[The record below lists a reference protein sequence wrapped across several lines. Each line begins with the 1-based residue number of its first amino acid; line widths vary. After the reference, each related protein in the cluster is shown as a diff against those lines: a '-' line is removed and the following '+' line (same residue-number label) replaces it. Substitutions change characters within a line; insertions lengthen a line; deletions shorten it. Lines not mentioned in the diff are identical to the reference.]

1 MGLIEIPIDD
11 VLRMVYTLYKLKK
24 EDASMQVSLKPW
36 GNSQGVRFSREFLAS
51 AGMKPDDVLIAEAS
65 EGRIVL
71 RKSFQHRTLKQ
82 RAEEFGGSLNLSEE
96 VNWDEPKGN
105 EVW

>member
-1 MGLIEIPIDD
+1 MVGIPIDD

-36 GNSQGVRFSREFLAS
+36 GNSQGVHFSREFLAS

-65 EGRIVL
+65 EGKIVL
-71 RKSFQHRTLKQ
+71 RKSFHHRTLKE

-96 VNWDEPKGN
+96 VTWGDPKGN